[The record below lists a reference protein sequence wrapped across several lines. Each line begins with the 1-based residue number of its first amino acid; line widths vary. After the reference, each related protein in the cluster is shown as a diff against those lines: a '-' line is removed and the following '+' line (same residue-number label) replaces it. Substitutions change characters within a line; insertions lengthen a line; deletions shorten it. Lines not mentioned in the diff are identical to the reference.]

1 METKLMTRLVLMP
14 SPYMPGGMIVASQF
28 SDNLIVASPGPEP
41 DCCSAHGRL
50 SDWLL

>member
-14 SPYMPGGMIVASQF
+14 GDMIVASQF

-41 DCCSAHGRL
+41 DCCSAHGGL